1 MNLSITEKHD
11 EIADLCRQYGVQQLE
26 VFEPVDDMYN
36 FEANIADIA
45 FLLEFETQE
54 DLLGRLMGLEEGLS
68 KLLHCEAYVL
78 RRRVI
83 ENHSNPN
90 RREIL
95 NILEPVYG
103 CHSKEGSEKS
113 RQYA

>member
-1 MNLSITEKHD
+1 MNPSITEKHD
-11 EIADLCRQYGVQQLE
+11 EIIALCHRYGVQQLE

-45 FLLEFETQE
+45 FLLELDTEE
-54 DLLGRLMGLEEGLS
+54 DLLERLMDLEEGLG

-83 ENHSNPN
+83 ENHEDPAE
-90 RREIL
+90 RREIMS
-95 NILEPVYG
+95 ILEPVYG
-103 CHSKEGSEKS
+103 CQCH
-113 RQYA
+113 